1 MSFLVTPEPYILI
14 TDKNLNYIGD
24 PISQVNSID
33 VTKNWNQPDSGTF
46 VCPALPEYMSSLTR
60 GHRAMVIRDGGI
72 FSAGPIERP
81 GGYEWGVGG
90 DNASTEAEPGLI
102 TVDFT
107 DDSVHLASRLVFP
120 NPALAG
126 NDSTQP
132 AYYQVTDN
140 SVTIMRNLVNLN
152 AGPGARAPRIVPKLA
167 LGTFDAGTGE
177 TYTLKSRFERMSD
190 VLRTVADNT
199 GQLGFEVVQ
208 EGDQLLFNVF
218 VSEDKTA
225 KARFSR
231 GLGNLRSVKYDLTA
245 PTGTVAFVGGSG
257 EEADRTVIV
266 RNNATDETNW
276 WRTELWVEGSQ
287 QDDGTG
293 TDTAGTMAAAG
304 DDALGQNAEKVQ
316 LITVT
321 VDTEDV
327 KFGREFGLGDY
338 VTIEVMPGIE
348 VYDTVRSV
356 HYTYT
361 PDDGEDV
368 SILVGTQEATNDPL
382 WLQVIDSMATRLSR
396 LERK

>member
-33 VTKNWNQPDSGTF
+33 VTRNWNQPDSGTF

-60 GHRAMVIRDGGI
+60 GHRAMVIRDGEI

-120 NPALAG
+120 DPTKAG

-152 AGPGARAPRIVPKLA
+152 AGPGARAARIVPKLA

-245 PTGTVAFVGGSG
+245 PTGTAAFVGGSG

-266 RNNATDETNW
+266 RNNSTDEGNW
-276 WRTELWVEGSQ
+276 WRTEIWVEGSQ

-327 KFGREFGLGDY
+327 KFGRDFGLGDY